1 MGYWFKQCKKE
12 KMMTEE
18 IRDIEFVA
26 LPKGLWAFVEREGV
40 EAFEIEKRDIPVK
53 IRFVKPADTE

>member
-1 MGYWFKQCKKE
+1 
-12 KMMTEE
+12 MTEE